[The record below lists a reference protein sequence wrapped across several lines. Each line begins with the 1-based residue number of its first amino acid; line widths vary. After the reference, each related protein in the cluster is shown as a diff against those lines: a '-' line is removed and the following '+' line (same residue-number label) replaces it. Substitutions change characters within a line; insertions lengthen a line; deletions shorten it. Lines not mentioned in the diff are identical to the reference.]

1 MSRIVLVDEETG
13 QRVRH
18 PLRTLK
24 EADQHREWYERTTG
38 RKFRVVKVF
47 ESGIGAE
54 RIEKKE

>member
-1 MSRIVLVDEETG
+1 MSKIVLVDEETG

-24 EADQHREWYERTTG
+24 EADQHREWYERMTG

-47 ESGIGAE
+47 RKQNEQDAFS
-54 RIEKKE
+54 

>member
-24 EADQHREWYERTTG
+24 EADQHREWYERMTG
-38 RKFRVVKVF
+38 RRFRVVKVF

>member
-1 MSRIVLVDEETG
+1 MSKIVLVDEENG

-24 EADQHREWYERTTG
+24 EADEQREWYERTTG

-47 ESGIGAE
+47 RSGIGAE
-54 RIEKKE
+54 RIDAK

>member
-1 MSRIVLVDEETG
+1 MSKIVLIDEETG

-24 EADQHREWYERTTG
+24 EADQHREWYERMTG
-38 RKFRVVKVF
+38 RRFRIMKIF

-54 RIEKKE
+54 RIDGK